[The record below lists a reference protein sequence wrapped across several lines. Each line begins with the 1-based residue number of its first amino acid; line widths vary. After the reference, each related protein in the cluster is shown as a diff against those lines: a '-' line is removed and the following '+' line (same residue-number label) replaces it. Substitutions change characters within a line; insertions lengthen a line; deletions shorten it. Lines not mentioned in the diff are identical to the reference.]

1 MRRKYLSLLCLSL
14 SAGFGSTGCTV
25 ISDIIGSEKRVV
37 YKFDRRFDVS
47 DPVFRRSLDTF
58 GTAMVAGNT
67 AELLQNGDEIFPS
80 MTNAIRE
87 AKVSVNLETY
97 IFQPDEAGRQ
107 VGDPVTEAPGPRG
120 PGRL

>member
-1 MRRKYLSLLCLSL
+1 MGRAYLSLLCLSL
-14 SAGFGSTGCTV
+14 TAGFGSAGCTV
-25 ISDIIGSEKRVV
+25 ISDAIGSEQRVV

-67 AELLQNGDEIFPS
+67 AELLQNGDEIFPA
-80 MTNAIRE
+80 MTKAIRE

-107 VGDPVTEAPGPRG
+107 FADAMIEAAR
-120 PGRL
+120 